1 MVRGKRDQEE
11 DREVLGEGAEGM
23 ERGGCPGL
31 QKLKDDGH
39 VEGGRRWEWSVS

>member
-1 MVRGKRDQEE
+1 MVRGERDQEE
-11 DREVLGEGAEGM
+11 EREVLGEGAESM

-39 VEGGRRWEWSVS
+39 VEGGR